1 MKKIFLTLITFV
13 SLTQAAS
20 IYATFNV
27 VAAQNAKLAFVA
39 GGIVKHVNADID
51 SVVTKGDVLAS
62 LDNEDIKA
70 MLQSAKTTL
79 KYAKRSLDRQ
89 EKIKKLID
97 QGKFDKVVSSYEK
110 AKNALAYQQAL
121 YNKTYLKAPFDG
133 VIYDKDIEIGDAVS
147 GMMLKTVFKIQ
158 SQHERKLILEFDQK
172 YNKVVKVGDTFEYKL
187 DGDPKTYRGIIS
199 KIYPYADFNN
209 RKIRAEVKAKDIIV
223 GLFGDGYILVD
234 EQ

>member
-13 SLTQAAS
+13 SLMQAANV
-20 IYATFNV
+20 YATFNV